1 MRYMN
6 DYDLDHAVSR
16 FTRASTPNRLA
27 LALTVRTLAE
37 ETDKVSDGWHSWSK
51 PARAADKAM
60 SMIESRTYAENQAQ
74 EAEDITDAELVAAM
88 RPIRSFL
95 TRHASV
101 YNPFARELITR
112 QADLELG
119 VR

>member
-6 DYDLDHAVSR
+6 DYDLDRAVSR
-16 FTRASTPNRLA
+16 FTQASTPNRLA
-27 LALTVRTLAE
+27 LALTVRELAE
-37 ETDKVSDGWHSWSK
+37 QTNMVSDGWAYWTK
-51 PARAADKAM
+51 PTRAADKAM
-60 SMIESRTYAENQAQ
+60 SMIESRTYAEDQAQ
-74 EAEDITDAELVAAM
+74 EAEDISDAELVAAM

-95 TRHASV
+95 TRHAHV
-101 YNPFARELITR
+101 YSSEARELITR